1 MELPNAPVL
10 TCRYCRSIKITD
22 FKYFLDIAVTHSPK
36 IIINSKKTIMKTEDY
51 YNSNLGCYIAQLQ
64 SVIKVDGRLLRDEDI
79 VARAHMSKSTYQQ
92 IKKG

>member
-22 FKYFLDIAVTHSPK
+22 FKHFLDIAVTHSPK

-79 VARAHMSKSTYQQ
+79 VARAQMSKSTYQQ

>member
-1 MELPNAPVL
+1 MN
-10 TCRYCRSIKITD
+10 KD
-22 FKYFLDIAVTHSPK
+22 YFQ
-36 IIINSKKTIMKTEDY
+36 NQ
-51 YNSNLGCYIAQLQ
+51 NLGEFIMQLQ

>member
-1 MELPNAPVL
+1 
-10 TCRYCRSIKITD
+10 
-22 FKYFLDIAVTHSPK
+22 
-36 IIINSKKTIMKTEDY
+36 MKTEDY

-64 SVIKVDGRLLRDEDI
+64 GVIKVDGRLLRDEDI